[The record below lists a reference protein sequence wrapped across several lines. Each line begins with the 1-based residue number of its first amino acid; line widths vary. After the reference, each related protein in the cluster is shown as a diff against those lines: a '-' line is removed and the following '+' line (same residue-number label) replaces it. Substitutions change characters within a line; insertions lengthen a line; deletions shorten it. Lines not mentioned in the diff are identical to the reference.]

1 MNAFR
6 YIIPATTL
14 VVLAACGGKD
24 DNSAAATA
32 PSDDTAVVDVDVAH
46 VRAVPQTR
54 SYTAN
59 VEADNMNNIAPAM
72 ANRIRTITVDVGD
85 RVSRG
90 QVLVRLDPAAADQQR
105 ISLENTELEYNR
117 AVELLRIGAG
127 TQRSVDQLKAQLDAA
142 RAQYRN
148 TMDNTV
154 LTSPING
161 VVTARNYD
169 PGDMTGQLPVLTVG
183 QVRPHVKVVINVN
196 ENDLAQVTRGMDV
209 DIAFDAFPGEKFKGK
224 ITRLSPAVD
233 VNSRTFP
240 AEVTVQNTDGRI
252 LPGMFARAEIN
263 LGSRENVVVPDRAI
277 VKQSGSARKYVYV
290 YSGGR
295 MAFRHVEL
303 GQRIDDSYELI
314 SGIADGDTVVIAGQT
329 RLSDGATARVK
340 RDGK

>member
-1 MNAFR
+1 MNALK
-6 YIIPATTL
+6 YIIPATAL
-14 VVLAACGGKD
+14 VAMAACGHKD
-24 DNSAAATA
+24 DTA
-32 PSDDTAVVDVDVAH
+32 PAAMPADETAVVDVDVAH

-59 VEADNMNNIAPAM
+59 VEADNMNNIAPSM
-72 ANRIRTITVDVGD
+72 ANRIRSITVDVGD
-85 RVSRG
+85 KVSRG
-90 QVLVRLDPAAADQQR
+90 QVLVRLDPAVADQQR

-117 AVELLRIGAG
+117 AVELLKIGAG
-127 TQRSVDQLKAQLDAA
+127 TQRAVDQLKAQLDAA

-154 LTSPING
+154 LTSPISG

-196 ENDLAQVTRGMDV
+196 ENDLALVTRGMDV
-209 DIAFDAFPGEKFKGK
+209 DIAFDAFPGETFKGK

-240 AEVTVQNTDGRI
+240 AEVTVQNGDGRI

-263 LGSRENVVVPDRAI
+263 LGSRDNVVVPDRAV

-290 YSGGR
+290 YSSGR
-295 MAFRHVEL
+295 VTFRHVEL
-303 GQRIDDSYELI
+303 GRRIGDSYELI
-314 SGIADGDTVVIAGQT
+314 SGIADGDTVVTAGQT
-329 RLSDGATARVK
+329 RLSDGAPARLK
-340 RDGK
+340 GHGK